1 MPMSLEVYADRSGK
15 SRWRLRSPNGQ
26 VVASAGAAFA
36 NRSNAKRAANA
47 FKAHAAKNSFEVY
60 ADRKGKH
67 RWRAVS
73 RNGQVVATGG
83 EAFETQSSAKRA
95 ATNVQKKVCDAS
107 VG

>member
-26 VVASAGAAFA
+26 IVASAGAAFA
-36 NRSNAKRAANA
+36 NRSNAKRAAKAFQANA
-47 FKAHAAKNSFEVY
+47 VKSSFEIY

-73 RNGQVVATGG
+73 RNGQIVASGG
-83 EAFETQSSAKRA
+83 EAFESQSSAKRA
-95 ATNVQKKVCDAS
+95 ATNVQKKVCDAKLD
-107 VG
+107 